1 MAEDNPCPHWYRVC
15 LNTIVRKGVKLDSE
29 RMRILPMGSRVHVID
44 VQDRRVQIDQ
54 PINGWCS
61 LRSSNGDTILTPL
74 SDEGP
79 SDTPKASYKMKEKN
93 LQEKQ
98 LQWDKEHAKAEAE
111 LNNVRE
117 NNPKTKDLLDQMT
130 DLKNKLNFHKN
141 LLDSQEQLKKDFEQ
155 LLREK
160 NTEDAQTKQQQE
172 EFQKLLQLKE
182 DLQQVAENEGLKNPL
197 ELQNHLEE
205 IALDRKKNQQQLETY
220 KTLAAAAEREL
231 NSMKKQM
238 KDLMVGDPEVSEK
251 NNGEYREGDVVQLK
265 EGVGIAIVKYC
276 GAVDAKEANA
286 DTTYIGV
293 EFDQPIGDTDGTVE
307 GKFYFKTKPGHG
319 QFFPIEDVERK
330 ITAAQLLR
338 KLNKVVQKV
347 AQQQTATD

>member
-79 SDTPKASYKMKEKN
+79 TDTPKANYRKKEQN

-98 LQWDKEHAKAEAE
+98 TQWDAEHAKAEAE

-117 NNPKTKDLLDQMT
+117 SNPKTKDLLDQMN

-141 LLDSQEQLKKDFEQ
+141 LLDSQEQLKKDFEA
-155 LLREK
+155 LLAEK
-160 NTEDAQTKQQQE
+160 NTEDEHKNKQRE
-172 EFQKLLQLKE
+172 EFKKLLQLKE
-182 DLQQVAENEGLKNPL
+182 ELTHVAENQGLKNPL
-197 ELQNHLEE
+197 ELQNHLDE
-205 IALDRKKNQQQLETY
+205 IALDRKKNLQQLETY

-251 NNGEYREGDVVQLK
+251 YNGEFREGDVVQLK

-276 GAVDAKEANA
+276 GPVLAKEANP

-293 EFDQPIGDTDGTVE
+293 EFDQPIGDTNGTVE
-307 GKFYFKTKPGHG
+307 DKFYFETKPGHG
-319 QFFPIEDVERK
+319 QFFPVADVAKK
-330 ITAAQLLR
+330 ISAAQLLR
-338 KLNKVVQKV
+338 KLNVVVQRL
-347 AQQQTATD
+347 AQQTTATD